1 MQPNSIAYDFT
12 SAIIEAMPEE
22 GLQELNKLIDND
34 EMTESK
40 LDALLEKYNIDK
52 VAIMQK
58 LQKEHNRVHEA
69 KGRKVQGADPELR

>member
-58 LQKEHNRVHEA
+58 LQK
-69 KGRKVQGADPELR
+69 Q

>member
-1 MQPNSIAYDFT
+1 MCDIIKKRRNTMQPNSIAYDFT

-58 LQKEHNRVHEA
+58 LQKEHN
-69 KGRKVQGADPELR
+69 K

>member
-12 SAIIEAMPEE
+12 SAIVEAMPEE
-22 GLQELNKLIDND
+22 GLQELNKLIDSD

-58 LQKEHNRVHEA
+58 LQSVSISIQNLKMA
-69 KGRKVQGADPELR
+69 MFL

>member
-12 SAIIEAMPEE
+12 SAIVEAMPEE
-22 GLQELNKLIDND
+22 GLQELNKLIDSD

-58 LQKEHNRVHEA
+58 LQKEHN
-69 KGRKVQGADPELR
+69 K

>member
-58 LQKEHNRVHEA
+58 LQKEHN
-69 KGRKVQGADPELR
+69 K

>member
-12 SAIIEAMPEE
+12 SAIVEAMPEE

-58 LQKEHNRVHEA
+58 LQKEHN
-69 KGRKVQGADPELR
+69 K

>member
-40 LDALLEKYNIDK
+40 LDALLKKYNIDK

-58 LQKEHNRVHEA
+58 LQKEHN
-69 KGRKVQGADPELR
+69 K